1 MSWTQMR
8 QHIMTAQRPWQ
19 FRFGPAQLAY
29 GAAIANHA
37 EWGEPPA
44 GHAESADS
52 GEGAGGEKEAADE
65 AVAFP
70 DSTAAEAIGD
80 RKAAGSEDEDDG
92 GDSKADEHCAR
103 IPHKLGEGMRGVQTP
118 VYLCVKDAYTMT
130 LSYSLLKV
138 HCGFTRV
145 MFTYS

>member
-70 DSTAAEAIGD
+70 DSSTAAEAIGD

-92 GDSKADEHCAR
+92 GDSKADEHGAR
-103 IPHKLGEGMRGVQTP
+103 IPHKLGEGGSFF
-118 VYLCVKDAYTMT
+118 YKLLCIYV
-130 LSYSLLKV
+130 
-138 HCGFTRV
+138 
-145 MFTYS
+145 